1 MIGLIKMKK
10 YVSHKWI
17 LSFLVFLFTLT
28 FSVQAVE
35 STALLESEVSD
46 QHVVLYARNMGS
58 VGTQARIGSETITD
72 ISLDGQDGTLPVT
85 TWLLLDNS
93 LSIQQSDRTRAK
105 ELLTELVSSRSS
117 NEVFTLCTFSD
128 HLDLILWESQDYS
141 ELKQAIEE
149 IQHYNQE
156 TFLTDCLDE
165 LFALETARTDVR
177 YVRVVV
183 ISDGVDNNPG
193 GITRD
198 ELTRRL
204 EKNNVPIY
212 SIGCTGKAQELK
224 DMYAISRQTGAKYW
238 TLSEVENHDVMNV
251 LGSEE
256 MPIRITLPIPASL
269 CDGTTKGVQVTFDD
283 GTTLQ
288 TQIDMPFSAIVSQPE
303 PDPPPVP
310 MPPPE
315 PVPTPPP
322 VEEPEETHTAADWMR
337 AHWLPIVILAFVIAA
352 LAVAGYLF
360 LQRKKT
366 QENVA
371 LELEDAAPNAQDV
384 KASPP
389 PGSIFLGRVKDGNDI
404 AIDDSMISRR
414 HCAIAV
420 SGEII
425 TVYDLN
431 SMNGTQVDKV
441 KLEKGGHRQARSG
454 STLTLADT
462 ELIMEISSITPSY
475 SPSYDETVLMSPEET
490 VCVVSGKR
498 LLRITDISRGD
509 RCYEVSLP
517 DDPAENAQFK

>member
-1 MIGLIKMKK
+1 MKK
-10 YVSHKWI
+10 RCCFAI
-17 LSFLVFLFTLT
+17 LVLFFALTTLT
-28 FSVQAVE
+28 VYADE
-35 STALLESEVSD
+35 SAALLESSVSD
-46 QHVVLYARNMGS
+46 QQIVLYARNTGI
-58 VGTQARIGSETITD
+58 VGAQARIGSEPITGL
-72 ISLDGQDGTLPVT
+72 SLDGQDGTLPVT

-93 LSIQQSDRTRAK
+93 LSIQQADRTRAK
-105 ELLTELVSSRSS
+105 ELLTDLVSSRSA

-128 HLDLILWESQDYS
+128 HLDPIVWESQDYS
-141 ELKQAIEE
+141 ELKQAIED

-165 LFALETARTDVR
+165 LFALETARIDVR

-198 ELTRRL
+198 ELTRKL

-288 TQIDMPFSAIVSQPE
+288 TQIDMPFSAIVSPPE
-303 PDPPPVP
+303 PDSTPVP

-337 AHWLPIVILAFVIAA
+337 EHWLPIVILAFVIAA
-352 LAVAGYLF
+352 LAIAGYF
-360 LQRKKT
+360 YLQRRKT
-366 QENVA
+366 QENTA
-371 LELEDAAPNAQDV
+371 LELEDTDSAAQDE

-389 PGSIFLGRVKDGNDI
+389 LGSIFIGRVRDGNDI
-404 AIDDSMISRR
+404 MIDDSMISRR

-425 TVYDLN
+425 TVYDLD
-431 SMNGTQVDKV
+431 SLNGTQVDQV
-441 KLEKGGHRQARSG
+441 KLEKGGQRQARSG

-462 ELIMEISSITPSY
+462 ELIMEISSVTPSY
-475 SPSYDETVLMSPEET
+475 TPSYDETVLMTPEET
-490 VCVVSGKR
+490 VYVVSGKR
-498 LLRITDISRGD
+498 ILRITDMSRGD
-509 RCYEVSLP
+509 RCFEVPLP
-517 DDPAENAQFK
+517 DNLVENAQFE